1 MSRNAHVVY
10 LLIILAL
17 TGWFMLTKQQPH
29 MKAPTSVPA
38 VQERPQIITSE
49 HAERPAMHL
58 APAEQ
63 NGLTDQLLVQVQE
76 LEQDNARLLALV
88 DRLEQQLTPSQHQAR
103 NEEGRNAIQFE
114 QVSQEELNA
123 LIKKGPGGLI
133 TREEV
138 ELRLAT
144 EPADQEWAY
153 NLDILVQDLMLTHNE
168 LSNLKLENVKCTT
181 SLCAVDLSSYDKSKN
196 FDMMNFHQVI
206 SNAGVVNNQ
215 THNSLIMLN
224 SDDNS
229 VQWVISKLENGG
241 H

>member
-29 MKAPTSVPA
+29 MRAPTSAPA
-38 VQERPQIITSE
+38 AQERAKIKNSE
-49 HAERPAMHL
+49 GVEWPAMNS
-58 APAEQ
+58 ASAEQ
-63 NGLTDQLLVQVQE
+63 NLLAEQLLAQVQE

-88 DRLEQQLTPSQHQAR
+88 DRLELQLAPSQHQPR
-103 NEEGRNAIQFE
+103 NEENRRTVQFD

-123 LIKKGPGGLI
+123 LVKNGPPGLL
-133 TREEV
+133 TPEEV
-138 ELRLAT
+138 ELRLAN

-153 NLDILVQDLMLTHNE
+153 NVEILVQDLVLTHNE

-206 SNAGVVNNQ
+206 SNAGVVNNP